1 MELRPITTDGVRAA
15 LDKAHRYRL
24 LNDSLAAE
32 SICLDVL
39 QLEPANV
46 EAIETYILALTDQF
60 GKTQSAGLRQ
70 AKEGLAR
77 FAGDEYRSAYFH
89 GLICERWAKAIM
101 ERGMPFAPQMA
112 HEWITRALRSYEKAE
127 KVRPAGNDD
136 AILRWNTCVR
146 TLRRHPTMKP
156 AEVETYEPSFEDA

>member
-1 MELRPITTDGVRAA
+1 MELKPITKDGVRAA

-24 LNDSLAAE
+24 LNDSVAAE

-39 QLEPANV
+39 QLEPTNV

-60 GKTQSAGLRQ
+60 GTTQSSGLRQ
-70 AKEGLAR
+70 ANEAVAR
-77 FAGDEYRSAYFH
+77 FTGDAYRSAYFQ

-112 HEWITRALRSYEKAE
+112 HEWVDRALKSYDEAE

-146 TLRRHPTMKP
+146 TLRRNPAMKP
-156 AEVETYEPSFEDA
+156 AEVEVYEPSFE

>member
-1 MELRPITTDGVRAA
+1 MDLRPITPDGIRAA

-39 QLEPANV
+39 HIDKSNV
-46 EAIETYILALTDQF
+46 EATETYILALTDQF
-60 GKTQSAGLRQ
+60 ERTQSNGLRR
-70 AKEGLAR
+70 ANEAVSR
-77 FAGDEYRSAYFH
+77 FADDEYRSAYFN
-89 GLICERWAKAIM
+89 GLVCERWAKAIM

-112 HEWITRALRSYEKAE
+112 HEWITRALRFYETAE

-136 AILRWNTCVR
+136 AILRWNACIR
-146 TLRRHPTMKP
+146 TLRRNPSMKP
-156 AEVETYEPSFEDA
+156 ADVETYEPHFE